1 VSNLR
6 RREFITLLGGAAAAW
21 PFAARAQPTTMPVVG
36 FLNSASPEAFP
47 DRLRAFHRG
56 LKDSGFVE
64 GENVAIVYR
73 WAEDRYDRLP
83 ELAADLVRRRVAAI
97 AVNTPAAL
105 PAKAATASIPIVF
118 LLSEDPVRTGL
129 VASLAHPGGNLTG
142 INLVSGEL
150 TAKRL
155 ELLRELVPSVAR
167 VAVIVSPVS
176 LNAETTLRDV
186 EPAARAMG
194 LQTDILNA
202 STSREIDTVFAS
214 FVGRR
219 PDALF
224 VASDPL
230 FTSRRVQLANWAARH
245 GVPMISSTREIAEA
259 GGLISYGSN
268 VVDAHRQMGVYTG
281 RILKGAKPEDLPVV
295 QSTKL
300 ELVINHQTAR
310 ILGLTVPDKLLA
322 RADEVIE

>member
-1 VSNLR
+1 MR
-6 RREFITLLGGAAAAW
+6 RRDVITLLGGAAAAW
-21 PFAARAQPTTMPVVG
+21 PLAARAQQPGMPVVG

-56 LKDSGFVE
+56 LKDTGFVE

-73 WAEDRYDRLP
+73 WGENQIDRLP
-83 ELAADLVRRRVAAI
+83 ELAADLVRRRVAVI

-105 PAKAATASIPIVF
+105 AAKAATASIPIVF
-118 LLSEDPVRTGL
+118 LLNEDPVRTGL
-129 VASLAHPGGNLTG
+129 VASLARPGGNLTG
-142 INLVSGEL
+142 VNNVSGEL

-167 VAVIVSPVS
+167 VAVIVSPAS
-176 LNAETTLRDV
+176 LSGETTLRDV

-202 STSREIDTVFAS
+202 STSREIDAAFAS
-214 FVGRR
+214 FVDRR

-230 FTSRRVQLANWAARH
+230 FTSRRVQLPTRRHAR
-245 GVPMISSTREIAEA
+245 
-259 GGLISYGSN
+259 GS
-268 VVDAHRQMGVYTG
+268 
-281 RILKGAKPEDLPVV
+281 P
-295 QSTKL
+295 
-300 ELVINHQTAR
+300 
-310 ILGLTVPDKLLA
+310 
-322 RADEVIE
+322 

>member
-1 VSNLR
+1 MK
-6 RREFITLLGGAAAAW
+6 RREFIALLGSAVSW
-21 PFAARAQPTTMPVVG
+21 PLAARAQQPVMPAVG
-36 FLNSASPEAFP
+36 FLNSSPPEAFP

-56 LKDSGFVE
+56 LKDTGFVE

-73 WAEDRYDRLP
+73 WGENQIDRLP
-83 ELAADLVRRRVAAI
+83 GLAANLVRRRVAVI
-97 AVNTPAAL
+97 VVNTPAVL
-105 PAKAATASIPIVF
+105 PTKAATTSIPIVF
-118 LLSEDPVRTGL
+118 LLNEDPVRAGL
-129 VASLAHPGGNLTG
+129 VASLARPGGNLTG
-142 INLVSGEL
+142 VNLVSGEL

-176 LNAETTLRDV
+176 LASETTLRDV

-194 LQTDILNA
+194 LQTDIVNA
-202 STSREIDTVFAS
+202 STSREIDAAFAT
-214 FVGRR
+214 FAGRR

-224 VASDPL
+224 VASDPF
-230 FTSRRVQLANWAARH
+230 FTSRRVQLANSAARH
-245 GVPMISSTREIAEA
+245 GLPMISSTREIVEA

-268 VVDAHRQMGVYTG
+268 VVDAFRQVGVYVG
-281 RILKGAKPEDLPVV
+281 HILKGARPEDLPVV

-300 ELVINHQTAR
+300 ELVINRQTAT

-322 RADEVIE
+322 LADEVIE